1 MQFVKIIVCHP
12 AQQHSYRLAA
22 ALKQEKMLGAYITTV
37 YYKPRSFTRLI
48 SIFLKGK
55 FKRKAEG
62 RRTSEL
68 DDDEVIQ
75 FCEIEG
81 LLKLLAL
88 NVPFFSHFYNKL
100 KYNTADRFAKKVAYY
115 AIHNHVDAVVTYD
128 DCSPLLFEILKNKDP
143 HILRVLDVSAAN
155 PIYMRK
161 IYNRDM
167 ELAPAFGRRL
177 KKEMSRC
184 WNFEILNRAKREI
197 ASSQKFLVPSNF
209 VSTSLKYSGAEENQM
224 LYCPYGVDVSQFSQK
239 EYEDVKNM
247 NDRPLRFIY
256 VGGVKELKGISYLLE
271 AFMNIPQDKA
281 ELTIVGAF
289 NSKDEDIQP
298 YLRRI
303 HFTGLVL
310 HSEVPNLLKAADVFV
325 FPSLGE
331 GFSLAI
337 MEAAAVGLPLIIS
350 ENTGVTDIIRNN
362 KEGLVIPIQS
372 SKAIEDA
379 VTWFVNH
386 PEAICPMGMAARAKA
401 LEYTWERYYK
411 TVAEQ
416 IRRSLHD

>member
-1 MQFVKIIVCHP
+1 MKIIVCHP
-12 AQQHSYRLAA
+12 AQQHSYRLAT
-22 ALKQEKMLGAYITTV
+22 ALKRGKMLGAYITTV

-68 DDDEVIQ
+68 DDNEVIQ

-100 KYNTADRFAKKVAYY
+100 KYNTADRFAKKVAQY
-115 AIHNHVDAVVTYD
+115 AIDHRVDAVVTYD
-128 DCSPLLFEILKNKDP
+128 DCSPLLFETLQEKAP
-143 HILRVLDVSAAN
+143 HILRILDVSAAN
-155 PIYMRK
+155 PIYMRQ
-161 IYNRDM
+161 IYDKDM
-167 ELAPAFGRRL
+167 DLSPDFAMRL
-177 KKEMSRC
+177 MKEMSRC
-184 WNFEILNRAKREI
+184 WNPTILDRAKREI
-197 ASSQKFLVPSNF
+197 LSSQKFLVPSNF
-209 VSTSLKYSGAEENQM
+209 VSTSLKYSGVKENQM
-224 LYCPYGVDVSQFSQK
+224 LYCPYGVDASRFSQK
-239 EYEDVKNM
+239 NYEDVKNM

-256 VGGVKELKGISYLLE
+256 VGGVKELKGISYLLK

-281 ELTIVGAF
+281 ELTIVGAY
-289 NSKDEDIQP
+289 SPQDKDIQP
-298 YLRRI
+298 YLRRV
-303 HFTGLVL
+303 HFTGMVL

-331 GFSLAI
+331 GFSLSVL
-337 MEAAAVGLPLIIS
+337 EAAAVGLPLIIS
-350 ENTGVTDIIRNN
+350 ENAGVTDVIRNN

-411 TVAEQ
+411 TATEQ

>member
-1 MQFVKIIVCHP
+1 MKIIVCHP
-12 AQQHSYRLAA
+12 AQQHSYRLAT
-22 ALKQEKMLGAYITTV
+22 ALKRGKMLGAYITTV

-48 SIFLKGK
+48 STILKGK
-55 FKRKAEG
+55 FKKKAEG
-62 RRTSEL
+62 RHTSEL
-68 DDDEVIQ
+68 DDKEVIQ

-100 KYNTADRFAKKVAYY
+100 KYNTADRFAKKVAQY
-115 AIHNHVDAVVTYD
+115 AIDHRVDAVVTYD
-128 DCSPLLFEILKNKDP
+128 DCSPLLFETLQEKAP
-143 HILRVLDVSAAN
+143 HILRILDVSAAN
-155 PIYMRK
+155 LIYMRQ
-161 IYNRDM
+161 IYDKDM
-167 ELAPAFGRRL
+167 DLSPDFAMRL
-177 KKEMSRC
+177 RKEMSRC
-184 WNFEILNRAKREI
+184 WNPTILDRAKREI
-197 ASSQKFLVPSNF
+197 LSSQKFLVPSNF
-209 VSTSLKYSGAEENQM
+209 VSTSLKYSGVKENQM
-224 LYCPYGVDVSQFSQK
+224 LYCPYGVDASQFSQK
-239 EYEDVKNM
+239 NYEDVKNM

-256 VGGVKELKGISYLLE
+256 VGGVKELKGISYLLK

-281 ELTIVGAF
+281 ELTIVGAY
-289 NSKDEDIQP
+289 SPQDKDIQP
-298 YLRRI
+298 YLRRV
-303 HFTGLVL
+303 HFTGMVL

-325 FPSLGE
+325 FPSLGD
-331 GFSLAI
+331 GFGLAVL
-337 MEAAAVGLPLIIS
+337 EAAAVGLPLIIS
-350 ENTGVTDIIRNN
+350 ENAGVTDVIRNN

-411 TVAEQ
+411 TAAEQ

>member
-1 MQFVKIIVCHP
+1 MKIIVCHP

-22 ALKQEKMLGAYITTV
+22 ALKQGKMLGAYITTV

-48 SIFLKGK
+48 STILKGK
-55 FKRKAEG
+55 FKKKAEG
-62 RRTSEL
+62 RHTSEL
-68 DDDEVIQ
+68 DDKEVIQ

-88 NVPFFSHFYNKL
+88 NVPFFSRFYNKL
-100 KYNTADRFAKKVAYY
+100 KYNTADRFAMKVAQY
-115 AIHNHVDAVVTYD
+115 AIDYRVDAVVTYD
-128 DCSPLLFEILKNKDP
+128 DCSPLLFETLQEKAP
-143 HILRVLDVSAAN
+143 HILRILDVSAAN
-155 PIYMRK
+155 LIYMRQ
-161 IYNRDM
+161 IYDKDM
-167 ELAPAFGRRL
+167 DLSPDFAMRL
-177 KKEMSRC
+177 RKEMSRC
-184 WNFEILNRAKREI
+184 WNPTILDRAKREI
-197 ASSQKFLVPSNF
+197 LSSQKFLVPSNF
-209 VSTSLKYSGAEENQM
+209 VSTSLKYSGVKENQM
-224 LYCPYGVDVSQFSQK
+224 LYCPYGVDASRFSQK
-239 EYEDVKNM
+239 NYEDVKNM

-256 VGGVKELKGISYLLE
+256 VGGVKELKGISYLLK

-281 ELTIVGAF
+281 ELTIVGAYRPQD
-289 NSKDEDIQP
+289 KDIQP
-298 YLRRI
+298 YLRRV
-303 HFTGLVL
+303 HFTGMVL

-331 GFSLAI
+331 GFSLSVL
-337 MEAAAVGLPLIIS
+337 EAAAVGLPLIIS
-350 ENTGVTDIIRNN
+350 ENAGVTDVIRNN

-411 TVAEQ
+411 TAAEQ